1 MGKKMEFEKMNL
13 TQLAL
18 GLTEGS
24 WTSEMLVTHFLDRI
38 QRLNPA
44 THAVVELRSKE
55 ALAEA
60 RASDHRRRSGKP
72 LGQYDGVPLTIK
84 DAFRVAGSRTTY
96 GMLMFKYYRPS
107 SNSKIIQCLLDQ
119 GMIVIGRTAVP
130 TTCLDWNA
138 KNQVHTECVHPLNSA
153 FIPGGSS
160 GGSAAAVLSGLTTV
174 EIGSDLGGSIRY
186 PAHCCGIYGLRTSD
200 GWIPTDDMGPE
211 NHPTSLKHLVSIG
224 PMTRCMVDMQVMI
237 DMLKQ
242 TFSGR
247 PPAVSKPKTSSV
259 KIAYSLD
266 YGSATLESQSKLAV
280 QKFVSKLE
288 KRGFIVEMANPQADP
303 EDLYRTLGTIA
314 GYEYTSIVPRFL
326 RWRLVNHIC
335 GKLQLRRLG
344 PGPFSRYF
352 ISGMLASKDEYQ
364 QAIKARE
371 CAHQAADK
379 FFDQYDYWILPVAPA
394 SAIRR
399 DQCGKPVKTERGL
412 IEYSRYLGGFTVPT
426 TLFGTPSL
434 SFPIGN
440 GENNLPVGVQI
451 HGARYS
457 DRELVDFWRE
467 FEAGA

>member
-1 MGKKMEFEKMNL
+1 MEFEKMNL
-13 TQLAL
+13 TQLAH
-18 GLTEGS
+18 GLTDGS

-38 QRLNPA
+38 KRLNPSS
-44 THAVVELRSKE
+44 HAVVELRSKE

-96 GMLMFKYYRPS
+96 GMLMFKYYKPS
-107 SNSKIIQCLLDQ
+107 ANSKIIQCLLDA
-119 GMIVIGRTAVP
+119 GMIVIWRTAVP
-130 TTCLDWNA
+130 TACLDWNA

-174 EIGSDLGGSIRY
+174 EMGSDLGGSIRY

-200 GWIPTDDMGPE
+200 GWIPIDDMGPE
-211 NHPTSLKHLVSIG
+211 RHPTSLKHLVTFG
-224 PMTRCMVDMQVMI
+224 PMTRCMVDMQIMV
-237 DMLKQ
+237 DMLSH
-242 TFSGR
+242 TF
-247 PPAVSKPKTSSV
+247 PAPAPVVSKPKTSSV

-288 KRGFIVEMANPQADP
+288 QKGFTIEMACPQDDP
-303 EDLYRTLGTIA
+303 EDLFRTWGVIS
-314 GYEYTSIVPRFL
+314 GYEYSHLVPRIIRNRFT
-326 RWRLVNHIC
+326 NYIY
-335 GKLQLRRLG
+335 GKLQMRRLG
-344 PGPFSRYF
+344 PGPLSRYF
-352 ISGMLASKDEYQ
+352 ISGMLASKDEYE
-364 QAIKARE
+364 QAMKTRE
-371 CAHQAADK
+371 RAHQAADK
-379 FFDQYDYWILPVAPA
+379 FFDRYDYWILPVAPA
-394 SAIRR
+394 SALKR
-399 DQCGKPVKTERGL
+399 DQCGKSIKTDRGL

>member
-1 MGKKMEFEKMNL
+1 MEFEKMNL
-13 TQLAL
+13 TQLAQ
-18 GLTEGS
+18 GLTDGR
-24 WTSEMLVTHFLDRI
+24 WTSEVLVTHFLDRI
-38 QRLNPA
+38 KRLNPLS
-44 THAVVELRSKE
+44 HAVVELRSKE

-107 SNSKIIQCLLDQ
+107 SNSKIIQCLLGQ

-153 FIPGGSS
+153 FVPGGSS

-200 GWIPTDDMGPE
+200 GWIPIDDMGPE
-211 NHPTSLKHLVSIG
+211 SHPTSLKQLVTIG
-224 PMTRCMVDMQVMI
+224 PMTRCMVDMQVMV
-237 DMLKQ
+237 DMLSH
-242 TFSGR
+242 TF
-247 PPAVSKPKTSSV
+247 PAPAPAVSKPKTSGV

-280 QKFVSKLE
+280 QKFLSKLE
-288 KRGFIVEMANPQADP
+288 QKGFTIEMATPQADP
-303 EDLYRTLGTIA
+303 EDLFRTLGTIA
-314 GYEYTSIVPRFL
+314 GYEYSHLVPRIF
-326 RWRLVNHIC
+326 RCRLVNYTY
-335 GKLQLRRLG
+335 GKLQLARLG

-352 ISGMLASKDEYQ
+352 ISGLVASKAEYE
-364 QAIKARE
+364 QAMKARE
-371 CAHQAADK
+371 RAHHAADK
-379 FFDQYDYWILPVAPA
+379 FFDQYDYWILPVALT
-394 SAIRR
+394 SALKR
-399 DQCGKPVKTERGL
+399 DQCGKPVKSERGL

-426 TLFGTPSL
+426 TLFGTPAL

-457 DRELVDFWRE
+457 DSELVDFWRE

>member
-60 RASDHRRRSGKP
+60 RTSDHRRRSGKP

-303 EDLYRTLGTIA
+303 EDLFRTLGTIA

>member
-1 MGKKMEFEKMNL
+1 MEFEKMNL
-13 TQLAL
+13 TQLAH
-18 GLTEGS
+18 GLTDGS
-24 WTSEMLVTHFLDRI
+24 WTSEMLVTHFIDRI
-38 QRLNPA
+38 KRLNSLS
-44 THAVVELRSKE
+44 HAVVELRSKE

-60 RASDHRRRSGKP
+60 RASDHRRRSGQP
-72 LGQYDGVPLTIK
+72 LGRYDGIPLTIK

-96 GMLMFKYYRPS
+96 GMLMFKYYRPA
-107 SNSKIIQCLLDQ
+107 SNSKIIQCLLDA

-138 KNQVHTECVHPLNSA
+138 KNQLHTECVHPLNSA

-242 TFSGR
+242 TFPGR

-266 YGSATLESQSKLAV
+266 YGSAMLERQSKLAV

-288 KRGFIVEMANPQADP
+288 KRGFIVEMATPQADP
-303 EDLYRTLGTIA
+303 EDLFRALGTIA

-326 RWRLVNHIC
+326 RWRLVNYIC

-352 ISGMLASKDEYQ
+352 ISGMLASKGEYE

-371 CAHQAADK
+371 RAHQAADE
-379 FFDQYDYWILPVAPA
+379 FFDRYDYWILPIAPS
-394 SAIRR
+394 SALKR

-457 DRELVDFWRE
+457 DSELVNFWRE

>member
-13 TQLAL
+13 TQLAQ

-224 PMTRCMVDMQVMI
+224 PMTRCMVDMKVMI

-288 KRGFIVEMANPQADP
+288 KRGFIVEMATPQADP
-303 EDLYRTLGTIA
+303 EDLFRTLGTIA

-326 RWRLVNHIC
+326 RWRLVNYIC
-335 GKLQLRRLG
+335 GKVQLRRLG
-344 PGPFSRYF
+344 RGPFSRYF

-371 CAHQAADK
+371 RAHQAADK

-399 DQCGKPVKTERGL
+399 DQCGKPVKTEGGL
-412 IEYSRYLGGFTVPT
+412 IEYSRYLGGFNVPT
-426 TLFGTPSL
+426 TLFGTPAL

-457 DRELVDFWRE
+457 DSELVDFWRE